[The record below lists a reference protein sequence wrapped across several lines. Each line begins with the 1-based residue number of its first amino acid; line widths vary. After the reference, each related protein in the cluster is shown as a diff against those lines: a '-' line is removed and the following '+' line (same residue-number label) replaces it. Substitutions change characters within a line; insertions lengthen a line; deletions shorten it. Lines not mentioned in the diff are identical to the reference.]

1 MPIPTFTRT
10 QLQAGAP
17 GAESALTIGV
27 LDGVH
32 LGHQHLLGR
41 LREEA
46 KRRALSPGVVTLH
59 PHPITVLRPEI
70 RPSYLTSLEDRIE
83 LIRSAGAEW
92 VIPLTFTSEVSE
104 VSAEELAGEFYERL
118 RMRLMVLGPDA
129 SFGRGAPKDTPERM
143 RALGQELGFEVVQI
157 EPLMHD
163 HERYSSTAVRNALG
177 AGNMERVTS
186 LLGRFYR
193 LSGPVVRGFER
204 GRTIGF
210 PTANISV
217 AADRALPAL
226 GVYATYVHVGGRRL
240 RGATNIGR
248 RPTFDAGHISVE
260 TYLLDFE
267 GDIYGERMELEV
279 VHRIRGEV
287 AFASVEEL
295 TAQIREDVDT
305 VRRILAQAG

>member
-1 MPIPTFTRT
+1 MPIPSFTQT
-10 QLQAGAP
+10 QLAAGAP
-17 GAESALTIGV
+17 GPESALTIGV

-32 LGHQHLLGR
+32 RGHQALLAR

-46 KRRALSPGVVTLH
+46 KKRTLSPGVVTLH

-70 RPSYLTSLEDRIE
+70 TPSYLTSLDDRME
-83 LIRSAGAEW
+83 LMREHGADW

-104 VSAEELAGEFYERL
+104 VTAEELAASFHETL

-129 SFGRGAPKDTPERM
+129 AFGRGAPKDTFERM
-143 RALGQELGFEVVQI
+143 QTLGQELGFEVIRI

-163 HERYSSTAVRNALG
+163 HERYSSTAVRNALATG
-177 AGNMERVTS
+177 DMDRVS
-186 LLGRFYR
+186 ALLGRHYR

-217 AADRALPAL
+217 AADRALPGL
-226 GVYATYVHVGGRRL
+226 GVYATLARVARRVF

-248 RPTFDAGHISVE
+248 RPTFDAGHVSIE
-260 TYLLDFE
+260 THLLDFE
-267 GDIYGERMELEV
+267 GDIYGDRMELEI
-279 VHRIRGEV
+279 VHRIRAEQAFGSVDELKRQIDIDV
-287 AFASVEEL
+287 AEA
-295 TAQIREDVDT
+295 
-305 VRRILAQAG
+305 RRVLS